1 MSDISR
7 WFCEQAWVRDS
18 AGPCVSLGEQG
29 AFDDMHLFAPAAFVE
44 DGRSRLYYCGS
55 QGAVEDRVFRM
66 GLSTSRDGRNFGKHE
81 VSPLLEMGNGA
92 SVLTPTFLRGGDGR
106 VLREDGS
113 LRLWFSSTTF
123 PTGIVHTIHE
133 TRSEDGLS
141 WSRPSGSQVE
151 GAYAP
156 TVLKDGDHYL
166 MWYTDVTDEPWVFRF
181 AESPDGSTW
190 TTHPDPVLVVD
201 QDWELNRLFYPTV
214 LKRDGFFL
222 MWYGSY
228 QASNRHTTAI
238 GFAVSKDGVSWTK
251 HPGNPVFGP
260 NPERKWE
267 SHYTTSQ
274 SLYLLDDGSLRLF
287 YASRTKP
294 PFTHKYFAIGTAVW
308 NEPFS
313 IDDGIRG
320 SAVDWLF
327 DLPTDIALIALNAQE

>member
-18 AGPCVSLGEQG
+18 AEPCVSLGEQG
-29 AFDDMHLFAPAAFVE
+29 AFDDTHLFAPAAFVE

-81 VSPLLEMGNGA
+81 VSPVLEMGNGA

-123 PTGIVHTIHE
+123 PPGIVHTIHE

-156 TVLKDGDHYL
+156 TVLKDGDRYL
-166 MWYTDVTDEPWVFRF
+166 MWYVDVTVDPWVFRF
-181 AESPDGSTW
+181 AESADGATW
-190 TTHPDPVLVVD
+190 RSHSEAVVVAD
-201 QDWELNRLFYPTV
+201 QEWERDRLFYPTV
-214 LKRDGFFL
+214 LKRDGVFL

-228 QASNRHTTAI
+228 QSIDRHTTAI
-238 GFAVSKDGVSWTK
+238 GFAVSEDGVHWTK

-260 NPERKWE
+260 NPAREWE

-274 SLYLLDDGSLRLF
+274 SIHTQPDGSLRMY

-294 PFTHKYFAIGTAVW
+294 PFTHKYVAIGTAVW
-308 NEPFS
+308 EKPF
-313 IDDGIRG
+313 
-320 SAVDWLF
+320 
-327 DLPTDIALIALNAQE
+327 